1 MSDTLTPARGKV
13 RKHQL
18 KTHFEAMSELAN

>member
-13 RKHQL
+13 GKHRL
-18 KTHFEAMSELAN
+18 KAYFEAMSELAN